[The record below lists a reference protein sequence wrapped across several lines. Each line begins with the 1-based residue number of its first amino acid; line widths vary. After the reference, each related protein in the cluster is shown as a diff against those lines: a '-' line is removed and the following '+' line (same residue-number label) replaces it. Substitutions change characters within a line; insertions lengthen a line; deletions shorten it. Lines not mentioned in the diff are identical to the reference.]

1 MLIIVNEAA
10 RVYQGVI
17 PLDRWRDP
25 YMSADELDKEILD
38 GVIFW
43 LAEDQGRLVGLMG
56 VQDKKE
62 VALMRHAYVEPTA
75 QRRGVGTRLL
85 QHIQNLVDKPVLIGT
100 WSDASWAI
108 DFYRRNGF
116 TVVSSGLKDQL
127 LRQYWTIPERQIETS
142 VVLADARWVN
152 AQQCDPLG
160 S

>member
-38 GVIFW
+38 GVIFC